1 MQSHKIWYK
10 VNKIKLRILEL
21 EWTVLILKINIMIN
35 QHSTTISKEERILS
49 RSRDILEVEL
59 LLDFHIFSIALE
71 VHLFLQDNILSHL
84 SSKLAR
90 TIPHP
95 SVYLIINPGQSKRQS
110 CKRQNKILD
119 ASLHKSIK
127 QNACYSDKK

>member
-1 MQSHKIWYK
+1 MHSHQIWHK
-10 VNKIKLRILEL
+10 VNRIKLRILEL

-49 RSRDILEVEL
+49 RLRDILEVEL

-90 TIPHP
+90 ITPHP
-95 SVYLIINPGQSKRQS
+95 SAYLIINPGQSKRQPR
-110 CKRQNKILD
+110 KRQNKILD